1 LAWLSPRCQ
10 ASIPET
16 KLFCLVKVWRT
27 LSGGET
33 IHPGGCNGAAWSGD
47 GVNGM
52 TTPTTTWKRLI
63 RRLGRDGNPLRR
75 RSDVLDAWLVPVA
88 IVAFLA
94 LSPLVLVL
102 TGNWMRAA
110 NASEQAA
117 QAHWHHVQAVLLQP
131 VPGPQQSNHGTNSW
145 ITWTPARWTA
155 AGIQHTADVPA
166 QAGSRAGS
174 VVTVW
179 FDGAGKVQL
188 PRLTP
193 GQASSRILE
202 ARLTGL
208 ALLAVVLAIM
218 IMVVRRLLDRR
229 RIAGWEHAWLSVG
242 PTWSRHR

>member
-1 LAWLSPRCQ
+1 
-10 ASIPET
+10 
-16 KLFCLVKVWRT
+16 
-27 LSGGET
+27 
-33 IHPGGCNGAAWSGD
+33 
-47 GVNGM
+47 M
-52 TTPTTTWKRLI
+52 WKRLT

-75 RSDVLDAWLVPVA
+75 RLDLLDAWLVPIA

-94 LSPLVLVL
+94 LSPVVLGL

-131 VPGPQQSNHGTNSW
+131 VPGPEQAAHGTNGW
-145 ITWTPARWTA
+145 ITWAPARWI
-155 AGIQHTADVPA
+155 AGGTQHTADVPA
-166 QAGSRAGS
+166 PAGSRAGT
-174 VVTVW
+174 VITVW
-179 FDGAGKVQL
+179 FDGAGKVHL

-193 GQASSRILE
+193 GQARGRVLE

-208 ALLAVVLAIM
+208 AVLAVVLAIM
-218 IMVVRRLLDRR
+218 IMVARRFLDRR